1 MFFAG
6 LVMQKYKVSISG
18 VLVADVDAIAVR
30 FPKSFKADSVKA
42 KVLLT
47 AGNPIGLSGNLDRQK
62 AQKFVLGSQK
72 MGLDGVGAP
81 PFSET
86 TEHLAI

>member
-1 MFFAG
+1 
-6 LVMQKYKVSISG
+6 MQKYKVSIPV
-18 VLVADVDAIAVR
+18 VLAAGVDAIAVR
-30 FPKSFKADSVKA
+30 FPKSFNVDSVKA

-47 AGNPIGLSGNLDRQK
+47 NGNPRGLSVSLDRQK

-86 TEHLAI
+86 TEHLAT

>member
-1 MFFAG
+1 
-6 LVMQKYKVSISG
+6 MQKYKVSIPV

-30 FPKSFKADSVKA
+30 FPKSFNVDSVKA
-42 KVLLT
+42 KGLLT
-47 AGNPIGLSGNLDRQK
+47 NGNPGGLNVSLDRQK

>member
-1 MFFAG
+1 
-6 LVMQKYKVSISG
+6 MQKYKVSIPV

-47 AGNPIGLSGNLDRQK
+47 AGKPRALARPTKGTKNLPGI
-62 AQKFVLGSQK
+62 AK
-72 MGLDGVGAP
+72 MDLEGVVEP

-86 TEHLAI
+86 AEHLAI